1 VDFEIRKNWYL
12 YEDFMVSAKKPE
24 TSEKNRFV
32 VNLTTKQFWQSSL
45 GNTYYELFDVSYK
58 NSKEVRWRSQSWRGM
73 RTCK

>member
-1 VDFEIRKNWYL
+1 MDFEIRKNWYL

-45 GNTYYELFDVSYK
+45 GNTYYELFDVSY
-58 NSKEVRWRSQSWRGM
+58 
-73 RTCK
+73 